1 MTSSRARLIRAAAP
15 VALAG
20 AMLAGYA
27 APAAAAPP
35 AIRILRVSSESVPSG
50 GTVQVRFE
58 ATNNNQRTE
67 KVFVAVSGG
76 LRCTAGCAAAPDL
89 GPGKSRTFEATVV
102 APKVG
107 PGEESGRNLAVSVRI
122 GTQTAFDHKMIIVRG
137 GNTPS
142 SSAVSRVSGRVRDAD
157 GKAIRDASLT
167 ARDSAGHE
175 YRTTSDGKGRFSIK
189 ASDSKPIAAGPIT
202 VVADKDGYRT
212 ARATVQGTARGATVR
227 LVLTALPTPTKTSPS
242 PTAAESTP
250 AAAEKPAPKASLAGV
265 VPPAARTAGDD
276 GSGSLMFTLMGGLL
290 VAAGLGTL
298 VLMLIRRRK
307 RPADPDLQS
316 TQVMAAPAGGGMADA
331 PTTVLRAVPP
341 HNPYGGRAR

>member
-1 MTSSRARLIRAAAP
+1 MTSSRTRLIRAAAP

-27 APAAAAPP
+27 APATAAPP

-50 GTVQVRFE
+50 GTVQVRFQ

-107 PGEESGRNLAVSVRI
+107 PGQESGRNLAVSVRI

-137 GNTPS
+137 GNTPPS
-142 SSAVSRVSGRVRDAD
+142 SAAVSRVTGRVRDAD
-157 GKAIRDASLT
+157 GKAITGASLT
-167 ARDSAGHE
+167 VRDSAGHE
-175 YRTTSDGKGRFSIK
+175 YRTTSDGKGRFSVK
-189 ASDSKPIAAGPIT
+189 ASDSKPIAAGSIT
-202 VVADKDGYRT
+202 VVADKDGYRA
-212 ARATVQGTARGATVR
+212 ARATVPGTARGVTVR
-227 LVLTALPTPTKTSPS
+227 LVLAALPTPTRTSPS
-242 PTAAESTP
+242 PTAAQSTP
-250 AAAEKPAPKASLAGV
+250 AAEKPAPKASLAGV
-265 VPPAARTAGDD
+265 VPEAAGTAHDD
-276 GSGSLMFTLMGGLL
+276 GSGSLMFTLLGGLL

-298 VLMLIRRRK
+298 VLMVIRRRR
-307 RPADPDLQS
+307 RPADPDPQA
-316 TQVMAAPAGGGMADA
+316 TQVMAAPVGGGLADA
-331 PTTVLRAVPP
+331 PTAVLRAVPP
-341 HNPYGGRAR
+341 HNPSRGPAR

>member
-50 GTVQVRFE
+50 GTVQVRFQ

-102 APKVG
+102 APEVG

-142 SSAVSRVSGRVRDAD
+142 SSAVSRVTGRVRDAD
-157 GKAIRDASLT
+157 GKAITGASLT
-167 ARDSAGHE
+167 VRDSAGHE

-189 ASDSKPIAAGPIT
+189 ASDSKPIAAGSIT
-202 VVADKDGYRT
+202 VVADKDGYRA

-250 AAAEKPAPKASLAGV
+250 ATAGKPAPKASLAGV
-265 VPPAARTAGDD
+265 VPPATRTADD
-276 GSGSLMFTLMGGLL
+276 DSGSFMFTLVGGLL

-298 VLMLIRRRK
+298 VLMVIRRRK
-307 RPADPDLQS
+307 RSADPDLQS
-316 TQVMAAPAGGGMADA
+316 TQVMAA
-331 PTTVLRAVPP
+331 
-341 HNPYGGRAR
+341 